1 MVRTLKDD
9 LLDGRAKGRFYIYHQ
24 YRCSRGVYQF
34 LDIVRQEDTS
44 EESTH
49 VTLIDYVLYS
59 EDGEESDFGMDD
71 PFLSEHLR
79 DPRAPRGF
87 KPKK

>member
-9 LLDGRAKGRFYIYHQ
+9 LLDGRAKGRFYVYHQ
-24 YRCSRGVYQF
+24 CRCSEGVYEF
-34 LDIVRQEDTS
+34 LDIKRNEDAS
-44 EESTH
+44 DESAHT
-49 VTLIDYVLYS
+49 TLIDYVLYTI
-59 EDGEESDFGMDD
+59 EGEEDEFLMGD
-71 PFLSEHLR
+71 PFLNDHLN